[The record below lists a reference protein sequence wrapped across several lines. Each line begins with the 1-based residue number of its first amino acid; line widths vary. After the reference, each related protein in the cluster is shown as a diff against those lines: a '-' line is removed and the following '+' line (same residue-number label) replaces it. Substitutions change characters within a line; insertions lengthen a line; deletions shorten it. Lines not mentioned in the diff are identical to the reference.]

1 MIKLTDFF
9 NKLPNE
15 EIKIKFNM
23 NAGNPDMR
31 AWDLLLEDSPEW
43 KNMNAY
49 KSRQPS
55 NNLGNA
61 QYLIAFAQYYPY
73 GPNYYIFGG
82 IYKIEK
88 IIPELFNTVGYNL
101 VLTDFYKDYI
111 KRLIIKL
118 KKPIGRDIYLR
129 KYLNIDDNLEPEV
142 YEVAP
147 STKLGNFMGYNNI
160 LLTHKEMQY
169 IIKNEEPTWKNAL
182 SKVKGI
188 YVITDTSNGELYIG
202 SASGNDGIWQRW
214 SSYANINNLTGG
226 NKIFEDMKNNNK
238 DRIINNFT
246 YSILEI
252 FDIKTNQEY
261 ILQRES
267 YWKNVLKTK
276 TFGMNC
282 N

>member
-61 QYLIAFAQYYPY
+61 RYLIAFAQYYPY

-129 KYLNIDDNLEPEV
+129 KYSNIDDNLEPEV